1 MSKNW
6 GFGGF
11 WVSWWV
17 FCHCNPTYDTFLESL
32 GPWGCSESVS
42 RIFGHHQDDQEGQ
55 ECPKKCQFWIQKLT
69 KNQSLFYLKTDTIL
83 IIMDYISCCPNK
95 YVWQKPKKIY
105 LVLFGVERPKKWKK
119 SILFQKTGHNRKYV
133 FSAHKILLATTW
145 PWIFIIKIDWDKW
158 VAWKNLVSSC
168 W

>member
-1 MSKNW
+1 MDYISCCSNIYVWQKPKKTYLVHFWCQDQSNEKNH
-6 GFGGF
+6 
-11 WVSWWV
+11 VRP
-17 FCHCNPTYDTFLESL
+17 FC
-32 GPWGCSESVS
+32 
-42 RIFGHHQDDQEGQ
+42 DQ
-55 ECPKKCQFWIQKLT
+55 KCQFWIQKLT

-83 IIMDYISCCPNK
+83 ILMDYISCCPNK